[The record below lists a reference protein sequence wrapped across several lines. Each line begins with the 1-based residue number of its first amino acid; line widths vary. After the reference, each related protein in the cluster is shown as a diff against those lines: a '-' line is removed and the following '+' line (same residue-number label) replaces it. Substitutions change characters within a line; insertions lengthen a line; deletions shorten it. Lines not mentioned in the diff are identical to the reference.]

1 MVRNEII
8 SIPLNL
14 LRLFLCLITGS
25 ILEDV
30 QWALEKNVYY
40 VETKVAQSRMEIT
53 MIREV
58 NKTQTQKIMKRLLQQ
73 K

>member
-1 MVRNEII
+1 M
-8 SIPLNL
+8 
-14 LRLFLCLITGS
+14 CLITGS

-58 NKTQTQKIMKRLLQQ
+58 NKTQTQKIMKRLLKQ